1 MERTNMV
8 RQSRHHVSKLENS
21 LFISFVLVSLLLS
34 LFLFALRP
42 TLAEEVPTAQGET
55 AIQKDSVPPVPPTN
69 VAAKDIPN
77 DKGGAITINWEKSAD
92 DGGGA
97 KNVTAYEILRSTKR
111 NEGYE
116 HIGNT
121 PPGATS
127 FSDNAAKNK
136 VLYFYKIRAIS
147 PIGTSESEPSA
158 PAFSKRQWFDLSRL
172 SLFILSLI
180 IGFAIFYFI
189 EKAKSEKGLFIRKIA
204 GLEAVDD
211 AVGRATEM
219 GRKIIF
225 IPGIMDMDSMQT
237 IAGVTILGRV
247 AKLAAEYEAKLEVPV
262 CTSLVMVT
270 CREVVKE
277 AYLNAGRPDAYNDD
291 MVYYVTNDQF
301 AYAAALD
308 GLFLR
313 DRPAVVFLQGQF
325 YAEALILAETA
336 NSVGAI
342 QIAGTAMP
350 SQLPF
355 FVAACDYTLIGEELF
370 AASAYL
376 SKDPKLLGSLKG
388 QDVGKFI
395 FLLAIFIGAILLTLN
410 SVLGLNLPDLREL
423 FKGI

>member
-1 MERTNMV
+1 MEKAKTG
-8 RQSRHHVSKLENS
+8 KLGNLILYHF
-21 LFISFVLVSLLLS
+21 LFISVL
-34 LFLFALRP
+34 LFLCLLGPVTTF
-42 TLAEEVPTAQGET
+42 AEEVTPGQEET
-55 AIQKDSVPPVPPTN
+55 AVKKDFIPPASPTN
-69 VAAKDIPN
+69 ITAKDIPN
-77 DKGGAITINWEKSAD
+77 DKGGAVTISWEKSAD

-97 KNVTAYEILRSTKR
+97 KNVTGYEILRSTKR
-111 NEGYE
+111 DEGYE

-121 PPGATS
+121 PAGATS
-127 FSDNAAKNK
+127 FSDNVAKNK
-136 VLYFYKIRAIS
+136 VLYFYKIRAIAS
-147 PIGTSESEPSA
+147 FGTSESEPSA
-158 PAFSKRQWFDLSRL
+158 PAFSKRQWFNLSRL

-180 IGFAIFYFI
+180 IGSAIFYFI

-262 CTSLVMVT
+262 SKSLVMVT

-291 MVYYVTNDQF
+291 MVYYLTDDQF

-313 DRPAVVFLQGQF
+313 DRPAAVFLQGQF
-325 YAEALILAETA
+325 YAESLILAETA

-350 SQLPF
+350 TQLPF

-395 FLLAIFIGAILLTLN
+395 FLLAILIGVVFLTLN

>member
-1 MERTNMV
+1 MKSRSNSKEKLKFLPFFLLVTVFFFLPGIPSMIGAEDITN
-8 RQSRHHVSKLENS
+8 
-21 LFISFVLVSLLLS
+21 
-34 LFLFALRP
+34 P
-42 TLAEEVPTAQGET
+42 DAESTKV
-55 AIQKDSVPPVPPTN
+55 IQTTPAPPIN
-69 VAAKDIPN
+69 VTVKDIPN
-77 DKGGAITINWEKSAD
+77 DKGGAVTISWEKSTD

-97 KNVTAYEILRSTKR
+97 KNVAKYEIFRSTQR
-111 NEGYE
+111 DAGYE
-116 HIGNT
+116 VIGNT
-121 PPGATS
+121 VAGATS

-136 VLYFYKIRAIS
+136 VSYFYKIRAIS
-147 PIGTSESEPSA
+147 PAGVAESLPSA
-158 PAFSKRQWFDLSRL
+158 SVFAKRQWFNLSRL
-172 SLFILSLI
+172 TLFILSLV

-189 EKAKSEKGLFIRKIA
+189 ERAKSEKGLFIRKIA

-219 GRKIIF
+219 GRKIIY

-237 IAGVTILGRV
+237 IASVTILGRV
-247 AKLAAEYEAKLEVPV
+247 AKLAAQYEAKLEVPV
-262 CTSLVMVT
+262 CRSLVMVT

-277 AYLNAGRPDAYNDD
+277 AYLNAGRPDAYNDN
-291 MVYYVTNDQF
+291 MVYYLTDDQF

-313 DRPAVVFLQGQF
+313 ERPATVFLMGQF
-325 YAEALILAETA
+325 YAESLILAETA

-350 SQLPF
+350 TQLPF

-395 FLLAIFIGAILLTLN
+395 FLLVIIIGVVFLTLN
-410 SVLGLNLPDLREL
+410 SVLGLNLPNLGRW
-423 FKGI
+423 F

>member
-1 MERTNMV
+1 MKVFYFENIMKRRSFKDKLKFTSFFLMV
-8 RQSRHHVSKLENS
+8 T
-21 LFISFVLVSLLLS
+21 LFFFNLGILS
-34 LFLFALRP
+34 MAS
-42 TLAEEVPTAQGET
+42 ADET
-55 AIQKDSVPPVPPTN
+55 TGSGTEGTKEIQTPPAPPTN

-77 DKGGAITINWEKSAD
+77 DKGGAISVSWEKSTD
-92 DGGGA
+92 DGAGA
-97 KNVTAYEILRSTKR
+97 KDVIKYEILRSTQKDTGF
-111 NEGYE
+111 EI
-116 HIGNT
+116 IGNT
-121 PPGATS
+121 VAGATS
-127 FSDNAAKNK
+127 FSDNTARNK
-136 VLYFYKIRAIS
+136 VPYFYRIRVIS
-147 PIGTSESEPSA
+147 ATDSSESLPSA
-158 PAFSKRQWFDLSRL
+158 AAFAKRQWFNLSRL
-172 SLFILSLI
+172 TLFILSLV
-180 IGFAIFYFI
+180 IGFAILYFI
-189 EKAKSEKGLFIRKIA
+189 ERAKSEKGLFIRKIA

-225 IPGIMDMDSMQT
+225 VPGIMDMDSMQT

-277 AYLNAGRPDAYNDD
+277 AYLNAGRPDSYNDN

-313 DRPAVVFLQGQF
+313 ERPAAVFLQGQF

-336 NSVGAI
+336 NYVGAI

-350 SQLPF
+350 TQLPF

-388 QDVGKFI
+388 QDVGKLI
-395 FLLAIFIGAILLTLN
+395 FLLVILFGAAFLTLN
-410 SVLGLNLPDLREL
+410 SILGLHLPDLGKL
-423 FKGI
+423 F

>member
-1 MERTNMV
+1 MKR
-8 RQSRHHVSKLENS
+8 RSPGKDRSKFMPFFLMGI
-21 LFISFVLVSLLLS
+21 L
-34 LFLFALRP
+34 LFL
-42 TLAEEVPTAQGET
+42 TLGIFSLAGAEEVTGSRIDSTKE
-55 AIQKDSVPPVPPTN
+55 IQTPPAPPTH
-69 VAAKDIPN
+69 VTAKDIPN
-77 DKGGAITINWEKSAD
+77 DKGGAISVSWDKSAD
-92 DGGGA
+92 DGAGA
-97 KNVTAYEILRSTKR
+97 KDVIKYEILRSTQQ
-111 NEGYE
+111 NAGFEV
-116 HIGNT
+116 IGNT
-121 PPGATS
+121 VAGATS
-127 FSDNAAKNK
+127 FSDNSVKNK
-136 VLYFYKIRAIS
+136 VPYFYRIMAITATDS
-147 PIGTSESEPSA
+147 SESLTSA
-158 PAFSKRQWFDLSRL
+158 AAFAKRQWFNLSRL
-172 SLFILSLI
+172 TLFILSLV

-189 EKAKSEKGLFIRKIA
+189 ERAKSEKGLFIRKIA

-219 GRKIIF
+219 GRKIIY

-262 CTSLVMVT
+262 SKSLVMIT

-277 AYLNAGRPDAYNDD
+277 AYLNAGRPDAYRDD
-291 MVYYVTNDQF
+291 MVYYLTDDQF

-308 GLFLR
+308 GLFIR
-313 DRPAVVFLQGQF
+313 EKPAAVFLQGQF
-325 YAEALILAETA
+325 YAESLILAETA

-350 SQLPF
+350 TQLPF

-395 FLLAIFIGAILLTLN
+395 FLLVILFGAVFLTLN
-410 SVLGLNLPDLREL
+410 TILGLHLPDLGKL
-423 FKGI
+423 F

>member
-1 MERTNMV
+1 MDPAESTMKKTYHFHSAS
-8 RQSRHHVSKLENS
+8 QSKLLCWMLAFTFFFFFGS
-21 LFISFVLVSLLLS
+21 SVLG
-34 LFLFALRP
+34 
-42 TLAEEVPTAQGET
+42 AEETPSSSNET
-55 AIQKDSVPPVPPTN
+55 PVAIQAPPAPPTN

-77 DKGGAITINWEKSAD
+77 DKGGAITISWEKSAD
-92 DGGGA
+92 DGAGA
-97 KNVTAYEILRSTKR
+97 KNVTEYEILRSNKR
-111 NEGYE
+111 DEGYE
-116 HIGNT
+116 VIGNAA
-121 PPGATS
+121 PGGTS
-127 FSDNAAKNK
+127 FSDNAAKNR

-147 PIGTSESEPSA
+147 PFGTSESTSSL
-158 PAFSKRQWFDLSRL
+158 PAFSKRQWFDLSRS

-180 IGFAIFYFI
+180 IGLAIFYFI

-219 GRKIIF
+219 GRKIIY

-262 CTSLVMVT
+262 SRSLVMVT

-277 AYLNAGRPDAYNDD
+277 AYLNAGRPDAYNDN
-291 MVYYVTNDQF
+291 MVYYLTDDQF
-301 AYAAALD
+301 GYAAALD
-308 GLFLR
+308 GLFIR
-313 DRPAVVFLQGQF
+313 EKPAAVFLQGQF

-342 QIAGTAMP
+342 QIAGTAQP

-395 FLLAIFIGAILLTLN
+395 FILVILFGAVFLTLN
-410 SVLGLNLPDLREL
+410 SILGWNLPNLAEKL
-423 FKGI
+423 F

>member
-1 MERTNMV
+1 MLVRTDK
-8 RQSRHHVSKLENS
+8 SIPESFFLTVSVLIF
-21 LFISFVLVSLLLS
+21 FIFVSL
-34 LFLFALRP
+34 AVG
-42 TLAEEVPTAQGET
+42 AEKTPDPVSESSAQ
-55 AIQKDSVPPVPPTN
+55 IQIPPAPPTN
-69 VAAKDIPN
+69 VTAKDIPN
-77 DKGGAITINWEKSAD
+77 DKGGAVTISWGKSAD

-97 KNVTAYEILRSTKR
+97 KNVTKYEILKSPQKDA
-111 NEGYE
+111 GYE
-116 HIGNT
+116 VIGST
-121 PPGATS
+121 TAGATS
-127 FSDNAAKNK
+127 FSDNAAKNG
-136 VLYFYKIRAIS
+136 VPYFYEIRAIS
-147 PIGTSESEPSA
+147 PTGSSESLPSA
-158 PAFSKRQWFDLSRL
+158 PAFAKRQWFNLSRL
-172 SLFILSLI
+172 SLFVLSLV

-189 EKAKSEKGLFIRKIA
+189 QRAKSEKGLFIRKIA

-225 IPGIMDMDSMQT
+225 VPGIMDMDSMQT
-237 IAGVTILGRV
+237 IAGITILGRV

-270 CREVVKE
+270 AREVVKE
-277 AYLNAGRPDAYNDD
+277 AYLNAGRPDSYNDS

-313 DRPAVVFLQGQF
+313 ERPAAVFLMGQF
-325 YAEALILAETA
+325 YAESLILAETA

-350 SQLPF
+350 TQLPF

-395 FLLAIFIGAILLTLN
+395 FLLVILIGVVFLTLN
-410 SVLGLNLPDLREL
+410 SVLGLNLPDLKEL
-423 FKGI
+423 F

>member
-1 MERTNMV
+1 MAQARV
-8 RQSRHHVSKLENS
+8 VKIENS
-21 LFISFVLVSLLLS
+21 LLSSLLLVSLTFFLC
-34 LFLFALRP
+34 LFAQ
-42 TLAEEVPTAQGET
+42 TSILAEEVPLAQEEV
-55 AIQKDSVPPVPPTN
+55 IISEDSLPPAHPTN
-69 VAAKDIPN
+69 VTAKDIPN
-77 DKGGAITINWEKSAD
+77 DKGGAITISWEKSVD

-97 KNVTAYEILRSTKR
+97 NSVTGYEILRSTDR
-111 NEGYE
+111 EEGYQ
-116 HIGNT
+116 HIGGAA
-121 PPGATS
+121 PGATY
-127 FSDNAAKNK
+127 FSDSNTENK
-136 VLYFYKIRAIS
+136 VKYFYRVRAIS
-147 PIGTSESEPSA
+147 PWGTSESLPSN
-158 PAFSKRQWFDLSRL
+158 PVFSRVQWFDFSRL
-172 SLFILSLI
+172 TLFALALI
-180 IGFAIFYFI
+180 IACAIFYFI
-189 EKAKSEKGLFIRKIA
+189 SSAKTGKKLFIRKIA

-219 GRKIIF
+219 GRKIIY

-262 CTSLVMVT
+262 SKSLVMVT
-270 CREVVKE
+270 CRETVKE
-277 AYLNAGRPDAYNDD
+277 AYINAGRPDAYNDN
-291 MVYYVTNDQF
+291 MVYYLTDDQF
-301 AYAAALD
+301 GYAAALD

-313 DRPAVVFLQGQF
+313 DKPAAVFLQGQF
-325 YAEALILAETA
+325 YAESLILAETA

-395 FLLAIFIGAILLTLN
+395 FLLVILVGVLFLTLN
-410 SVLGLNLPDLREL
+410 SVLGLGLPDLATV
-423 FKGI
+423 F

>member
-1 MERTNMV
+1 MKKAPRLYLT
-8 RQSRHHVSKLENS
+8 SKSEL
-21 LFISFVLVSLLLS
+21 LLWTLVLAFFFFLGSFVWG
-34 LFLFALRP
+34 
-42 TLAEEVPTAQGET
+42 TEEVHSSSGET
-55 AIQKDSVPPVPPTN
+55 PVAIQAPPAPPTN
-69 VAAKDIPN
+69 VVAKDIPN
-77 DKGGAITINWEKSAD
+77 DKGGAVTISWQKSAD

-97 KNVTAYEILRSTKR
+97 KNVTNYEILRSTKKD
-111 NEGYE
+111 EGYE
-116 HIGNT
+116 VIGNAA
-121 PPGATS
+121 PGVIS

-136 VLYFYKIRAIS
+136 VLYFYKIRTIS
-147 PIGTSESEPSA
+147 PFGTSESEPSA
-158 PAFSKRQWFDLSRL
+158 PAFAKGQWFDFSRL

-180 IGFAIFYFI
+180 IGLAIFYFI
-189 EKAKSEKGLFIRKIA
+189 EKAKSGKGVFIRKIA

-225 IPGIMDMDSMQT
+225 VPGIMDMDSIQT

-313 DRPAVVFLQGQF
+313 ERPAAVFLQGQF
-325 YAEALILAETA
+325 YAESLILAETA

-342 QIAGTAMP
+342 QIAGTAMLT
-350 SQLPF
+350 QLPF

-395 FLLAIFIGAILLTLN
+395 FLLAIFMGTILLTLN
-410 SVLGLNLPDLREL
+410 SVFGLNLPDLREL